1 MDNADAL
8 PRQGRTGRVVPVS
21 QFGKFP
27 RLRARVAEQVRTR
40 VDEAVRG
47 VWRRFR
53 CCLSCWI
60 VVQSP
65 RRFCKSRQN
74 NMKKTVMYTL
84 DTSPLLVE
92 WVIESLFLICQLL
105 L

>member
-1 MDNADAL
+1 MYDVGCTMYDCDYSAL
-8 PRQGRTGRVVPVS
+8 CAGI
-21 QFGKFP
+21 FAK
-27 RLRARVAEQVRTR
+27 QVRTR

-53 CCLSCWI
+53 GCFSCWV
-60 VVQSP
+60 VVQSD
-65 RRFCKSRQN
+65 RRFGKIRQN

-84 DTSPLLVE
+84 ATSPLLVE
-92 WVIESLFLICQLL
+92 WVIESLFLMYQLL